1 MFRKEGLILYDDP
14 LDERSR
20 IRCDVPARGGCLRYG
35 SAFPAC
41 GDFRSVQNDIIE
53 GASQARVRAPDGLAF
68 SAPDR
73 VSSRHQVLAD
83 KYARYRRKT
92 L

>member
-1 MFRKEGLILYDDP
+1 MT
-14 LDERSR
+14 
-20 IRCDVPARGGCLRYG
+20 IRWMRDRAYAAMCRRVAGACDTAPPFLPAGF
-35 SAFPAC
+35 S
-41 GDFRSVQNDIIE
+41 RSVQNGIVE